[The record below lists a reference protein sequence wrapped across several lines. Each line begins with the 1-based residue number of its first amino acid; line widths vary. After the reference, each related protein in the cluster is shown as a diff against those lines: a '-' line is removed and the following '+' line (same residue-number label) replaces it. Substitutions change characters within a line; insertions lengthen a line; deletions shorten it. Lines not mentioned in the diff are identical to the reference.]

1 MSESSPLTLILS
13 LQGRGNK
20 CKCRGNPPVV
30 ARPGIFV
37 AVPQPQR
44 NGYKDNLFASKG
56 ANQRMRERII
66 SLLPSSTE
74 IICALGL
81 RRQLVG
87 VSHECDYPAD
97 VVGLPI
103 LTEPKLDP
111 RGTSGDI
118 DTRVREIVQEG
129 LSVYRLKTETLQR
142 LKPDV
147 IVTQDQCE
155 VCAVSLPEVE
165 NAVQCF
171 LTPDVSVV
179 SLRPEKLDDIW
190 TDIRRVAQATDQEKT
205 AQALIR
211 DAKERL
217 QKIAQK
223 TRHLPRPRVACLEW
237 LDPLMA
243 AGNWIPELV
252 DIAGGEYGL
261 VEAGAH
267 TPTLTW
273 EALAAYQPEVIVI
286 TPCGFKIPQS
296 QTDLPQLT
304 AHPDWLSLPAVQHNR
319 VYVADGNAY
328 YNRPGP
334 RIVESAE
341 ILAEMLHPEECAG
354 MAVPGSYIRV

>member
-1 MSESSPLTLILS
+1 M
-13 LQGRGNK
+13 
-20 CKCRGNPPVV
+20 V
-30 ARPGIFV
+30 
-37 AVPQPQR
+37 
-44 NGYKDNLFASKG
+44 D
-56 ANQRMRERII
+56 RIA

-74 IICALGL
+74 IVCALGL
-81 RRQLVG
+81 RERLVG
-87 VSHECDYPAD
+87 VSHECDHPGD
-97 VVGLPI
+97 VVGLPV

-118 DTRVREIVQEG
+118 DARVREIVQEG
-129 LSVYRLKTETLQR
+129 LSVYRLNTNALQD

-155 VCAVSLPEVE
+155 VCAVSLPDVE
-165 NAVQCF
+165 DAVQCF
-171 LTPDVSVV
+171 LTADVTVV
-179 SLRPEKLDDIW
+179 SLNPEKLGDIW
-190 TDIRRVAQATDQEKT
+190 RDIRNVAAATGQQEQADT
-205 AQALIR
+205 LIR
-211 DAKERL
+211 GLEDRL
-217 QKIAQK
+217 QTLADK

-237 LDPLMA
+237 LDSLMA

-252 DIAGGEYGL
+252 DLAGGTYGL

-267 TPTLTW
+267 TPPITWDTLVD
-273 EALAAYQPEVIVI
+273 YQPEVIVI

-296 QTDLPQLT
+296 QADLPQLL
-304 AHPDWLSLPAVQHNR
+304 AHPQWQSLPAVQSDR

-341 ILAEMLHPEECAG
+341 ILAEMLHPKACAG

>member
-1 MSESSPLTLILS
+1 MPAELS
-13 LQGRGNK
+13 RRGFYVK
-20 CKCRGNPPVV
+20 
-30 ARPGIFV
+30 ARIWIDMV
-37 AVPQPQR
+37 T
-44 NGYKDNLFASKG
+44 
-56 ANQRMRERII
+56 RII

-74 IICALGL
+74 IVCALGL
-81 RRQLVG
+81 REHLVG
-87 VSHECDYPAD
+87 VSHECDYPSA
-97 VVGLPI
+97 VVGLPV

-111 RGTSGDI
+111 RGTSDDI

-129 LSVYRLKTETLQR
+129 LSVYRLKTEVLHR
-142 LKPDV
+142 LKPDL

-171 LTPDVSVV
+171 LTPDVTVV

-190 TDIRRVAQATDQEKT
+190 TDIRRVAQATAREKT

-211 DAKERL
+211 AAKERL
-217 QKIAQK
+217 RKIAQK
-223 TRHLPRPRVACLEW
+223 TRPCPRPRVACLEW

-267 TPTLTW
+267 TPTMTW
-273 EALAAYQPEVIVI
+273 EALVAYQPEVIVI
-286 TPCGFKIPQS
+286 TPCGFKIPQA
-296 QTDLPQLT
+296 QADLPQLT
-304 AHPDWLSLPAVQHNR
+304 VHPDWQSLPAVQKNR

-334 RIVESAE
+334 RIVESVE

>member
-1 MSESSPLTLILS
+1 MI
-13 LQGRGNK
+13 
-20 CKCRGNPPVV
+20 
-30 ARPGIFV
+30 
-37 AVPQPQR
+37 
-44 NGYKDNLFASKG
+44 
-56 ANQRMRERII
+56 ERII

-74 IICALGL
+74 IVCALGL
-81 RRQLVG
+81 RKHLVG
-87 VSHECDYPAD
+87 VSHECDYPSD
-97 VVGLPI
+97 VIGLPV

-111 RGTSGDI
+111 RGSSGDI

-129 LSVYRLKTETLQR
+129 LSVYRLQTEALQR
-142 LKPDV
+142 LKPDL

-171 LTPDVSVV
+171 LTPDVTVV

-190 TDIRRVAQATDQEKT
+190 TDIRRVAQATNQEKA
-205 AQALIR
+205 AQTLIR

-217 QKIAQK
+217 QKITQK

-252 DIAGGEYGL
+252 DIAGGAYDL

-273 EALAAYQPEVIVI
+273 EALIAYQPEVIVI

-296 QTDLPQLT
+296 QADLPQLT
-304 AHPDWLSLPAVQHNR
+304 AHPDWQALPAVQQSR

-334 RIVESAE
+334 RMVESAE
-341 ILAEMLHPEECAG
+341 ILAEMLHPKACAG

>member
-1 MSESSPLTLILS
+1 M
-13 LQGRGNK
+13 
-20 CKCRGNPPVV
+20 V
-30 ARPGIFV
+30 
-37 AVPQPQR
+37 
-44 NGYKDNLFASKG
+44 
-56 ANQRMRERII
+56 ERII

-81 RRQLVG
+81 REHLVG
-87 VSHECDYPAD
+87 VSHECDYPSD
-97 VVGLPI
+97 VAGLPI

-111 RGTSGDI
+111 RGTSSDI

-129 LSVYRLKTETLQR
+129 LSVYRLKTEVLQG

-171 LTPDVSVV
+171 LTPDVTVV

-190 TDIRRVAQATDQEKT
+190 TDIRRVAQATGREEN
-205 AQALIR
+205 AAALIQ
-211 DAKERL
+211 DSKERL
-217 QKIAQK
+217 GKVEQK
-223 TRHLPRPRVACLEW
+223 TQHLPRLRVACLEW
-237 LDPLMA
+237 LHPLMA

-267 TPTLTW
+267 TPTITW
-273 EALAAYQPEVIVI
+273 EALIAYQPEVIVI
-286 TPCGFKIPQS
+286 APCGFQIPQS

-304 AHPDWLSLPAVQHNR
+304 AHPHWPSLPAVQKNR

-334 RIVESAE
+334 RIVESTE
-341 ILAEMLHPEECAG
+341 ILAEILHPEECAS
-354 MAVPGSYIRV
+354 MALPGSYVRV

>member
-1 MSESSPLTLILS
+1 M
-13 LQGRGNK
+13 
-20 CKCRGNPPVV
+20 V
-30 ARPGIFV
+30 
-37 AVPQPQR
+37 
-44 NGYKDNLFASKG
+44 
-56 ANQRMRERII
+56 ERII

-81 RRQLVG
+81 REHLVG
-87 VSHECDYPAD
+87 VSHECDYPSD
-97 VVGLPI
+97 VAGLPI

-111 RGTSGDI
+111 RGTSSDI

-129 LSVYRLKTETLQR
+129 LSVYRLKTEVLQG

-155 VCAVSLPEVE
+155 VCAVSLPDVE

-171 LTPDVSVV
+171 LTPDVTVV
-179 SLRPEKLDDIW
+179 SLRPEKLSDIW
-190 TDIRRVAQATDQEKT
+190 TDIRHVALATGREEN
-205 AQALIR
+205 AAALIQ
-211 DAKERL
+211 DSKERL
-217 QKIAQK
+217 GKVEQK
-223 TRHLPRPRVACLEW
+223 TQHLPRLRVACLEW
-237 LDPLMA
+237 LHPLMA

-267 TPTLTW
+267 TPTITW
-273 EALAAYQPEVIVI
+273 EALIAYQPEVIVI
-286 TPCGFKIPQS
+286 APCGFQIPQS

-304 AHPDWLSLPAVQHNR
+304 AHPHWPSLPAVQKNR

-334 RIVESAE
+334 RIVESTE
-341 ILAEMLHPEECAG
+341 ILAEILHPEECAS
-354 MAVPGSYIRV
+354 MALPGSYVRV